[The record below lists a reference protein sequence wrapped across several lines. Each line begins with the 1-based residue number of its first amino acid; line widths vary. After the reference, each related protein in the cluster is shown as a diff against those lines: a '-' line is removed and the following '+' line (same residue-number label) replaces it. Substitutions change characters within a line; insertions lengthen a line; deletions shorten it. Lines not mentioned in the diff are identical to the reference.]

1 MKTGD
6 GLMIY
11 VALLRGINVGG
22 NNKIDMKQLKKT
34 FEQAGMQQVVT
45 YINSGN
51 IIFADHQDRTNAQS
65 EISALLEQAITADF
79 GLRIKVLVR
88 DMNEITS
95 IMQALPSNWTN
106 DDQAKSDVLFLWDE
120 LHDVDILEKLSL
132 KPGVGELILVPGALL
147 YSVSRDEASR
157 SGMNKLAGS
166 KIYSYMT
173 VRNVNTTRKIYE
185 LMQAAVE
192 K

>member
-1 MKTGD
+1 
-6 GLMIY
+6 MIY

-34 FEQAGMQQVVT
+34 FEQVGMQQVVT

-51 IIFADHQDRTNAQS
+51 IIFADHQDRTNAQG

-79 GLRIKVLVR
+79 GLRIKVLVL

-120 LHDVDILEKLSL
+120 LHDVDILEKLPL

>member
-34 FEQAGMQQVVT
+34 FEQVGMQQVVT

-51 IIFADHQDRTNAQS
+51 IIFADHQDRTNAQG

-79 GLRIKVLVR
+79 GLRIKVLVL

-120 LHDVDILEKLSL
+120 LHDVDILEKLPL